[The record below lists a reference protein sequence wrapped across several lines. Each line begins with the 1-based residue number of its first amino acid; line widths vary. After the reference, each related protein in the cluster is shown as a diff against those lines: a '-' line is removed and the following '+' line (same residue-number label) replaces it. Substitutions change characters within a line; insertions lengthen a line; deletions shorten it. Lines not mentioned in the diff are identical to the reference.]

1 MVCYAHL
8 KRNQNHEVISTQT
21 LKEHSVNAARI
32 ATQCVQG
39 TNIESLAYL
48 SALCHDMGK
57 AKDEFQQYLL
67 GNSGGR
73 GSVIHTFAGPRFF
86 LERLHDIDEDYNAAL
101 TTELIAYAIGAHH
114 GLFDCIDTHKN
125 QGFSYRKEKK
135 GTFFQECKNNF
146 FNECCSLDEI
156 DRAYDKAV
164 AQISSMHELL
174 LNMACELKDSEKI
187 IEVYFFY
194 LGMLSRL
201 ILSAVIEGDRRDTAN
216 FDNSDSI
223 EHQDESVVDW
233 SKVLQTVEDKI
244 KVFPKEQPIQQARAK
259 ISDLCRMAAEEPV
272 GVKRLNVPT
281 GGGKTLSA
289 LRYAVAHAKKWDK
302 KRVIFVTPLLSILD
316 QNAKVIREYVGDN
329 RLILEH
335 HSNVI
340 QERKIIENLQ
350 GGQKV
355 SETEELDK
363 RELSMENWHAP
374 IIITTMAQLLNTMFL
389 GKTSAIRRFQA
400 LNDAVIVI
408 DEVQTIPSKMISLF
422 NLAVN
427 FLAKVCNASFLLCS
441 ATQPCFEETNY
452 PMIAQI
458 DDVVPYN
465 EKLWKPFQRTKLI
478 DQGKMGLEEIAD
490 FAENVLE
497 GVDSLLIVCNKKQ
510 QADKLFQFLKNSTAR
525 CFYLSSSM
533 CVAHRRVTIDS
544 LREALDTLDEKVV
557 CVSTQVI
564 EAGVDISFQTVIRLA
579 AGMDS
584 VVQAAGRCNRNG
596 ENKDTQASVYL
607 IECLDEKL
615 HFLKDIELGKRT
627 TCELK
632 NAFSK
637 DASIFDSDLMSD
649 KSISHYYKKLYAK
662 HTKEDENY
670 PIKIEG
676 KKNTIFSLL
685 SINGMYAGE
694 ENGNDYIL
702 NQAFKTAGDRFE
714 VYDQPTID
722 VVVEYQDSIKL
733 IEDLVKQGDYVTVEY
748 MTKWNRQIKPYT
760 IALFDY
766 QLANIK
772 NFLRNVQGVI
782 ILSSTAYSQEVGF
795 EPKIDDRLLEV

>member
-8 KRNQNHEVISTQT
+8 KRNQNQEVIRMQS
-21 LKEHSVNAARI
+21 LKEHSVNAAGI
-32 ATQCVQG
+32 AVQCVQG
-39 TNIESLAYL
+39 TNVESLAYL

-67 GNSGGR
+67 GNSGR
-73 GSVIHTFAGPRFF
+73 KGSVIHTFAGPRFF
-86 LERLHDIDEDYNAAL
+86 LERLHDIDEDYDAAL
-101 TTELIAYAIGAHH
+101 TSELIAYAIGAHH
-114 GLFDCIDTHKN
+114 GLFDCIDTRGK
-125 QGFSYRKEKK
+125 QGFAYRKEKE
-135 GTFFQECKNNF
+135 GTSYQECKNNF
-146 FNECCSLDEI
+146 FSECSSLDEI
-156 DRAYDKAV
+156 DRAYKKAV
-164 AQISSMHELL
+164 AQISSMRELFC
-174 LNMACELKDSEKI
+174 NMSCELKDSEKI
-187 IEVYFFY
+187 DEAYSFY

-201 ILSAVIEGDRRDTAN
+201 ILSAVIEGDRRDTAD
-216 FDNSDSI
+216 FDNGDSS
-223 EHQDESVVDW
+223 ENQDAKVADW

-244 KVFPKEQPIQQARAK
+244 KAFPKEQPIQRARAQ

-272 GVKRLNVPT
+272 GIRRLNVPT

-316 QNAKVIREYVGDN
+316 QNAKVIRDYVGDD

-335 HSNVI
+335 HSNVV
-340 QERKIIENLQ
+340 QDRNTIEAFQGNLN
-350 GGQKV
+350 V
-355 SETEELDK
+355 SENEDLDN
-363 RELSMENWHAP
+363 RELSMENWHSS

-408 DEVQTIPSKMISLF
+408 DEVQTVPSKMVSLF

-427 FLAKVCNASFLLCS
+427 FLVKVCNSSFLLCS

-452 PMIAQI
+452 PMLAEIE
-458 DDVVPYN
+458 DVVPYN
-465 EKLWKPFQRTKLI
+465 EELWKHFQRTKLI
-478 DQGKMGLEEIAD
+478 DQGKMNLEEIAY
-490 FAENVLE
+490 FAENILE
-497 GVDSLLIVCNKKQ
+497 EVDSLLIVCNKKQ
-510 QADKLFQFLKNSTAR
+510 QADKLYQSLKNHSAK

-533 CVAHRRVTIDS
+533 CVAHRRATIDA
-544 LREALDTLDEKVV
+544 LKEALDILDEKVV

-564 EAGVDISFQTVIRLA
+564 EAGVDISFQNVIRLA

-596 ENKDTQASVYL
+596 ENKDTLAAVYL

-615 HFLKDIELGKRT
+615 HFLKDIELGKMT

-632 NAFSK
+632 NAFAK
-637 DASIFDSDLMSD
+637 DVSIFDCNLMSD

-685 SINGMYAGE
+685 SINGMYVGE

-702 NQAFKTAGDRFE
+702 NQAFKTAGCKFE

-722 VVVEYQDSIKL
+722 VVVEYKDSIKL

-772 NFLRNVQGVI
+772 DFLRNVQGVI

-795 EPKIDDRLLEV
+795 DPKVDDRLLEV